1 MYRLIDVYMCR
12 EAVVILWFDL
22 PAEDSPSKM
31 SASSHEDDPQS
42 GLGERGDRG
51 NILLQRR
58 EGEGAETK
66 LCNQL
71 LHKHRSGFPHF
82 PTRQD
87 RSVDRVHSLVIS

>member
-12 EAVVILWFDL
+12 KAVVILWFDL

-42 GLGERGDRG
+42 GLGEREEGGDGG

-66 LCNQL
+66 LTSSYTSTGL
-71 LHKHRSGFPHF
+71 DSLTFP
-82 PTRQD
+82 PD
-87 RSVDRVHSLVIS
+87 RTTL